1 MSFILIINILLMLA
15 IAICLD
21 LKSGKIPNTYN
32 LCWMIYGMLYSL
44 LLVAGGLLNSVLGM
58 GIPFLG
64 LMLLFKLGAIG
75 AGDIKLFMAI
85 GSFLGMQVIPVIVYS
100 FLFCALYGVLIV
112 VAEALRMWRKGD
124 GINVLQH
131 FVSGFRRNTRVAFSI
146 FIGLG
151 FVAYVI
157 KTMGGGG
164 WLEI

>member
-21 LKSGKIPNTYN
+21 LKSGKISNTYN
-32 LCWMIYGMLYSL
+32 LCWMIYGVLYSL
-44 LLVAGGLLNSVLGM
+44 LFVAGGLLNSVLGI

-75 AGDIKLFMAI
+75 AGDIKLFMAV
-85 GSFLGMQVIPVIVYS
+85 GSFLGMQIIPVMIYS
-100 FLFCALYGVLIV
+100 FLLCALYGVMRGATV
-112 VAEALRMWRKGD
+112 ALRRWRKGD
-124 GINVLQH
+124 GTNVLQH
-131 FVSGFRRNTRVAFSI
+131 LVAGFRGNTRVAFSV

-151 FVAYVI
+151 FVVYAI